1 MGRNK
6 IKIEKIKSERNRN
19 ITFIKRKKG
28 LIKKAMELSLLCDAE
43 ILVAIVSKDNEQL
56 SLFCSD
62 ESVDNFCLKY
72 LEKPIKTNN
81 FVSLKDVKKL
91 FNIIQYSS
99 LFSEIPQKPKLI
111 SKKENVLKI
120 NKNQINFNH
129 DNINNFTNNYLIDNI
144 NKAQNIPFVYNKN
157 HFPFNYN
164 QFNNVYNFEPNNTF
178 FNYSMFNLN
187 NLSNNN
193 DYQNDS
199 NRNEINKSLIFNNA
213 SNNSKEK
220 NNVNDSQ
227 IVNNINMNIG
237 NINNYLGTGDNS
249 KNLIG
254 IFNQY
259 INNVKKE

>member
-91 FNIIQYSS
+91 FNII
-99 LFSEIPQKPKLI
+99 
-111 SKKENVLKI
+111 
-120 NKNQINFNH
+120 
-129 DNINNFTNNYLIDNI
+129 
-144 NKAQNIPFVYNKN
+144 
-157 HFPFNYN
+157 
-164 QFNNVYNFEPNNTF
+164 
-178 FNYSMFNLN
+178 
-187 NLSNNN
+187 
-193 DYQNDS
+193 
-199 NRNEINKSLIFNNA
+199 
-213 SNNSKEK
+213 
-220 NNVNDSQ
+220 
-227 IVNNINMNIG
+227 
-237 NINNYLGTGDNS
+237 
-249 KNLIG
+249 
-254 IFNQY
+254 
-259 INNVKKE
+259 